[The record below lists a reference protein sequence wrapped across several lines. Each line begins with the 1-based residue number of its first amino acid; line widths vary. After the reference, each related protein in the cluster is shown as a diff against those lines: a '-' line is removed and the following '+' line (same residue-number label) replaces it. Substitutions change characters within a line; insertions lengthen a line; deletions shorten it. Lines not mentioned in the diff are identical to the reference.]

1 MILCG
6 QVDLDGVRHV
16 TPELIREFFN
26 SEEPF
31 FDRFVDR
38 RRRLQSEL
46 VAGDRSGILAD
57 APAYV
62 DLKKT
67 DLRYKK
73 RKSGLWMIVQ
83 IARYMLMQRKSKVG
97 SLAPG

>member
-1 MILCG
+1 M
-6 QVDLDGVRHV
+6 DHDGIRHV
-16 TPELIREFFN
+16 SPELIREFFN

-38 RRRLQSEL
+38 RRRLISGEL
-46 VAGDRSGILAD
+46 APGDSSGILAE
-57 APAYV
+57 APDYV

-73 RKSGLWMIVQ
+73 RKSGLWMILK
-83 IARYMLMQRKSKVG
+83 IIRYMVLQPKSKVG